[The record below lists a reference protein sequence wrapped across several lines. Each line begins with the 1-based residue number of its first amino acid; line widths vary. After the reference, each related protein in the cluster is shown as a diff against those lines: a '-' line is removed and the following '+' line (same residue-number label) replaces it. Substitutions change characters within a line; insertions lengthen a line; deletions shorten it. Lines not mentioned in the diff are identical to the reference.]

1 MRVCLCTCAC
11 VHASVSVC
19 VCILRVCLC
28 RGPPM
33 WPRVCSACKLKTV
46 RNVCGRKA
54 NPLALLTAK
63 HSGKR
68 GRKERQS
75 PVSTGASLV
84 PAQGPLAWVLRGS
97 GFLFL
102 PPASHAMFDPPPI
115 RPPFSAPETQALCL
129 SRGACSGPPLLQGRC
144 AACSLHP
151 LPAPALS
158 FQALLPRELSLRL
171 STWAGPPVKGS
182 AVTTCLSFTI
192 VL

>member
-33 WPRVCSACKLKTV
+33 WLRVCSACKLKTV

-75 PVSTGASLV
+75 PVSPGASLV

-102 PPASHAMFDPPPI
+102 PPASHTMFAPPPSAHLSVLRRL
-115 RPPFSAPETQALCL
+115 RPSVCPDGHAAGHPCCRVVARPAPFTLFLPQPSAFRRS
-129 SRGACSGPPLLQGRC
+129 SRGSFPFASPPGQGPP
-144 AACSLHP
+144 
-151 LPAPALS
+151 
-158 FQALLPRELSLRL
+158 
-171 STWAGPPVKGS
+171 
-182 AVTTCLSFTI
+182 
-192 VL
+192 